1 MISNSGYEC
10 GGWRE
15 KRHGEGEGR
24 EVGGR
29 SLARRGSDNATLL
42 VYESTDA
49 FFFFPLVRFGFW
61 VCMLVGCCCVLLLV
75 GV

>member
-1 MISNSGYEC
+1 MSVGD
-10 GGWRE
+10 GG
-15 KRHGEGEGR
+15 KRGTGKGEGGKWGSR
-24 EVGGR
+24 G
-29 SLARRGSDNATLL
+29 LARRGSDNATLL

-49 FFFFPLVRFGFW
+49 FFFPLVRFGFW